1 MPHKDG
7 QIRIQIA
14 GKIYDYGMNC
24 TIRLAQSQDLDHL
37 VGFNQSL
44 AQEIRGKDVDLKI
57 LRQGVQAVLANP
69 ERGFYTIVE
78 AAVEKESPII
88 AAALITFEWS
98 DWNNRW
104 VWWLQD
110 VYVQPRYRKQGIFR
124 KLYDHLK
131 TQAQAANVC
140 RLCLYVYEGNTAAQ
154 EAYRKL
160 GMAPSES
167 LLFEEPL

>member
-1 MPHKDG
+1 
-7 QIRIQIA
+7 
-14 GKIYDYGMNC
+14 MNC
-24 TIRLAQSQDLDHL
+24 TIRLAEFQDLDHL

-44 AQEIRGKDVDLKI
+44 AQEIRGKEVDLKL
-57 LRQGVQAVLANP
+57 LRQGVQAVLDNP

-78 AAVEKESPII
+78 TVETGIETENLII

-110 VYVQPRYRKQGIFR
+110 VYVEPSHRQQGIFR
-124 KLYDHLK
+124 KLYNHLK

-140 RLCLYVYEGNTAAQ
+140 RLCLYVYEGNTTAQ
-154 EAYRKL
+154 AAYRKL

>member
-1 MPHKDG
+1 M
-7 QIRIQIA
+7 
-14 GKIYDYGMNC
+14 
-24 TIRLAQSQDLDHL
+24 IRLAQSQDLDHL
-37 VGFNQSL
+37 VDFNQSL
-44 AQEIRGKDVDLKI
+44 AQEIRGKDVDLKL
-57 LRQGVQAVLANP
+57 LRQGVQAVLDNP

-78 AAVEKESPII
+78 LGVESGVEARVEKQNPII

-104 VWWLQD
+104 VWWLHD
-110 VYVQPRYRKQGIFR
+110 VYVKPSYRQQGIFR
-124 KLYDHLK
+124 KLYNHLK

-160 GMAPSES
+160 GMSLSES
-167 LLFEEPL
+167 LLFEERL

>member
-1 MPHKDG
+1 MD
-7 QIRIQIA
+7 
-14 GKIYDYGMNC
+14 C

-37 VGFNQSL
+37 VDFNQSL
-44 AQEIRGKDVDLKI
+44 AREIRGKDVELKL
-57 LRQGVQAVLANP
+57 LRHGVQAVLDNP

-78 AAVEKESPII
+78 LGVETLVKKENPVI

-98 DWNNRW
+98 DWHNRW

-110 VYVQPRYRKQGIFR
+110 VYVKPSYRRQGIFR
-124 KLYDHLK
+124 KLYNHLK

-154 EAYRKL
+154 EVYRKL
-160 GMAPSES
+160 GMVPSES
-167 LLFEEPL
+167 LLFEELL

>member
-1 MPHKDG
+1 
-7 QIRIQIA
+7 
-14 GKIYDYGMNC
+14 MNI
-24 TIRLAQSQDLDHL
+24 TIRLAQLQDLDHL

-44 AQEIRGKDVDLKI
+44 AQEIRAKEVDLKLLKLGI
-57 LRQGVQAVLANP
+57 QAVLNDPA
-69 ERGFYTIVE
+69 RGFYTV
-78 AAVEKESPII
+78 VEKENCLI

-110 VYVQPRYRKQGIFR
+110 VYVEPNARQQGIFR
-124 KLYDHLK
+124 RLYAHLK

-140 RLCLYVYEGNTAAQ
+140 RLCLYVYEGNTTAQ

-160 GMAPSES
+160 GMAPSQS
-167 LLFEEPL
+167 LLFDELL

>member
-1 MPHKDG
+1 MDF
-7 QIRIQIA
+7 I
-14 GKIYDYGMNC
+14 
-24 TIRLAQSQDLDHL
+24 IRLAQSQDLAHL

-44 AQEIRGKDVDLKI
+44 AQEIRAKEVDLK
-57 LRQGVQAVLANP
+57 LLKSGVQAVLDDPA
-69 ERGFYTIVE
+69 RGFYTV
-78 AAVEKESPII
+78 VGKKNQII

-104 VWWLQD
+104 IWWLQD
-110 VYVQPRYRKQGIFR
+110 VYVVPQERQQGIFR
-124 KLYDHLK
+124 RLYAHLK
-131 TQAQAANVC
+131 AQAQAAHVC

-160 GMAPSES
+160 GMVPSQS

>member
-1 MPHKDG
+1 MDF
-7 QIRIQIA
+7 
-14 GKIYDYGMNC
+14 
-24 TIRLAQSQDLDHL
+24 TIRLAQPQDLDHL

-44 AQEIRGKDVDLKI
+44 AQEIRAKEVDLK
-57 LRQGVQAVLANP
+57 LLMLGVQAVLDDP
-69 ERGFYTIVE
+69 GRGFYTIVE
-78 AAVEKESPII
+78 KENRII

-104 VWWLQD
+104 IWWLQD
-110 VYVQPRYRKQGIFR
+110 VYVAPNERQQGIFR
-124 KLYDHLK
+124 RLYVHLK

-140 RLCLYVYEGNTAAQ
+140 RLCLYVFEGNTAAQ

-160 GMAPSES
+160 GMAPSQS

>member
-1 MPHKDG
+1 
-7 QIRIQIA
+7 
-14 GKIYDYGMNC
+14 MNC

-44 AQEIRGKDVDLKI
+44 AQEIRGQDVDLKL
-57 LRQGVQAVLANP
+57 LRQGVQAVLDNP

-78 AAVEKESPII
+78 TGVETGVKKGSHII

-110 VYVQPRYRKQGIFR
+110 VYVEPSHRQQGIFR
-124 KLYDHLK
+124 KLYNHLK

-160 GMAPSES
+160 GMSLSES
-167 LLFEEPL
+167 LLFEERL

>member
-1 MPHKDG
+1 MDF
-7 QIRIQIA
+7 
-14 GKIYDYGMNC
+14 
-24 TIRLAQSQDLDHL
+24 TIRLAQPQDLDHL

-44 AQEIRGKDVDLKI
+44 AQEIRAKEVDLK
-57 LRQGVQAVLANP
+57 LLMLGVQAVLDDP
-69 ERGFYTIVE
+69 GRGFYTV
-78 AAVEKESPII
+78 VEKENRII

-104 VWWLQD
+104 IWWLQD
-110 VYVQPRYRKQGIFR
+110 VYVVPNERQQGIFR
-124 KLYDHLK
+124 RLYAHLK

-140 RLCLYVYEGNTAAQ
+140 RLCLYVFEGNTAAQ

-160 GMAPSES
+160 GMAPSQS